1 MADVIPPPL
10 TPPHKG
16 EGDLRPPATSVAE
29 GADVDISP
37 SPLWGGVRGG
47 GTNALINVSRP
58 VRAILERSLEGRTI
72 SRSEGETLFSA
83 AGPDLDALVAT
94 ADAVRRR
101 RVGERVT
108 FVTVRNINFTNVC
121 YMGCQF
127 CNFGVRKEAA
137 VAELLSLDEVANRAE
152 EAWLRGGTEVC
163 IQGGLHPDLPPDHY
177 FNLLHAVKRRVPAM
191 HVHAFSPFEIW
202 YGVRKSRMP
211 LADYL
216 AALKAAGLG
225 SMPGTAAEILDTDIR
240 LQLTRNK
247 LSADEWETIIRAAH
261 AAGIR
266 STATIM
272 YGHIDGPAHWAA
284 HIDRIRSIQMDTG
297 GFTEFVP
304 LGFVHEKTRLFRDHP
319 DARPGPTNA
328 ENIRM
333 HAVARLMLAGFI
345 DNIQVSWVKLGPETA
360 RAMLGCGVNDLGGT
374 LMNESISRAAGSKHG
389 QEITPAEMVR
399 VIRSAGRIPIQRNT
413 LYGVVA
419 DYSDRDPD
427 EIAPLVSRAEGANP
441 LAFLNRSVRH
451 RVAAE

>member
-1 MADVIPPPL
+1 MSTHLDHAL
-10 TPPHKG
+10 A
-16 EGDLRPPATSVAE
+16 AT
-29 GADVDISP
+29 
-37 SPLWGGVRGG
+37 GVE
-47 GTNALINVSRP
+47 T
-58 VRAILERSLEGRTI
+58 RAILDKALEGRML
-72 SRSEGETLFSA
+72 SRAEGEALFSA
-83 AGPDLDALVAT
+83 VGADLDALVAT
-94 ADAVRRR
+94 ADEVRRQ
-101 RVGERVT
+101 RVGDRVT
-108 FVTVRNINFTNVC
+108 FVAVRNINFTNVC
-121 YMGCQF
+121 YMACQF
-127 CNFGVRKEAA
+127 CNFGVRKEARG
-137 VAELLSLDEVANRAE
+137 AELLSLDEVANRAE

-163 IQGGLHPDLPPDHY
+163 IQGGLHPDLPGDHY
-177 FNLLHAVKRRVPAM
+177 FKLLDAVKTRVPKM

-202 YGVRKSRMP
+202 YGVKKSRMP
-211 LADYL
+211 LPDYL

-225 SMPGTAAEILDTDIR
+225 SMPGTAAEILDTEIR

-247 LSADEWETIIRAAH
+247 LSADEWERIIRAAH

-304 LGFVHEKTRLFRDHP
+304 LGFVHEETRLFHDHP
-319 DARPGPTNA
+319 DARPGPTSS

-345 DNIQVSWVKLGPETA
+345 DNIQVSWVKLGPETT

-399 VIRSAGRIPIQRNT
+399 IIRSAGRIPVQRNT
-413 LYGVVA
+413 LYEVVA
-419 DYSDRDPD
+419 DYSERDPD
-427 EIAPLVSRAEGANP
+427 EIAPLVGRAEGANP
-441 LAFLNRSVRH
+441 LAFLNASAQH
-451 RVAAE
+451 PIAAE

>member
-1 MADVIPPPL
+1 
-10 TPPHKG
+10 
-16 EGDLRPPATSVAE
+16 
-29 GADVDISP
+29 
-37 SPLWGGVRGG
+37 LWGGVGG
-47 GTNALINVSRP
+47 GGDAA
-58 VRAILERSLEGRTI
+58 AILSKVAGPTLQATLSAATLAIGRILDKALEDREI
-72 SRSEGETLFSA
+72 SRTEGEALFSA
-83 AGPDLDALVAT
+83 TGPDLDALVAT

-121 YMGCQF
+121 YMACRF
-127 CNFGVRKEAA
+127 CNFGVRKDSAG
-137 VAELLSLDEVANRAE
+137 AELLSLDEVADRAE
-152 EAWLRGGTEVC
+152 EAWARGGTEVC
-163 IQGGLHPDLPPDHY
+163 IQGGLHPDIPGDHY
-177 FNLLHAVKRRVPAM
+177 FKLLQAVKRRVPRM

-202 YGVRKSRMP
+202 YGVNKSRMP

-216 AALKAAGLG
+216 AALKQAGLG

-247 LSADEWETIIRAAH
+247 LSADEWERIIRAAH

-284 HIDRIRSIQMDTG
+284 HIERLRAIQKDTG

-319 DARPGPTNA
+319 DVRPGPSPA
-328 ENIRM
+328 ENVRM

-360 RAMLGCGVNDLGGT
+360 RAMLGRGVNDLGGT
-374 LMNESISRAAGSKHG
+374 LMNESISRAAGARHG

-399 VIRSAGRIPIQRNT
+399 IIRSAGRVPAQRNT
-413 LYGVVA
+413 LYDIVEDFA
-419 DYSDRDPD
+419 DHDPQD
-427 EIAPLVSRAEGANP
+427 IPPLVARPGDASP
-441 LAFLNRSVRH
+441 VAFLDRPAAPT
-451 RVAAE
+451 VAAE